1 MSNNIGPKIGI
12 DGEKEFRSEI
22 NSINTSLKTMGA
34 EMGAVTS
41 AFIGNEKSVEALTAK
56 NELLQSKFDELS
68 KKADLQKTRLKELDD
83 AGVDPTSAS
92 YQKLLQ
98 DLYKTE
104 TEMNKTEAEIKDNQ
118 TSMDNLG
125 KETDEAAESMDKG
138 GDASKRFGD
147 NLKANLISEAII
159 GGVKALGEGLKKL
172 GGAVLDAAS
181 AADDLATLATKT
193 GITTD
198 ELQKLQY
205 AAGTIDV
212 DVETVAGAMGK
223 LTKNMDAAA
232 KGSGAAAEA
241 FAALGVQ
248 VTNDDGTFRD
258 RNTVF
263 QETIAALGQ
272 IPDEV
277 ERDATAMAVFGKSA
291 TELNPLILGGAEAL
305 QQMGDHAEEAGLIL
319 SGDAVSALATVTDR
333 VSVLKGTASA
343 LGSQFLASF
352 AGPITAAID
361 KIIEWAEKLAAAFK
375 EGGISELAETAGD
388 IATEVASV
396 AAEQIPKIAEFATK
410 AILTLTEGLISMLPS
425 VVESAISIITT
436 LVNQLTDMLTEL
448 IPVAV
453 QAILNIVDTLTN
465 PDSIGELVDA
475 AIAIV
480 MALANGLIDALP
492 SLLEKAPIIIA
503 NLVTALV
510 QNVPKLVEAAFE
522 AVATLAKGIIDN
534 LPEIGRAA
542 GEIIS
547 TLLSGLA
554 ELWAKMV
561 EIGGNIVGGI
571 WQGIQNMADW
581 LWQKVSGFFTGIVD
595 GVEDALGIHSPSKV
609 FASIGDNMAAGIGV
623 GFERRMDDVER
634 DMQSSIPTSLGVTAS
649 VGGSAA
655 YGGGMASGV
664 VEEITIPVEV
674 GGVELARVLYRH
686 IVGEG
691 ERIGAAMVT

>member
-1 MSNNIGPKIGI
+1 MANNIGPKIGV

-22 NSINTSLKTMGA
+22 NSINNSLKTMGA

-138 GDASKRFGD
+138 GEASKRFGD

-172 GGAVLDAAS
+172 GGAVLDAAA

-205 AAGTIDV
+205 AAGTMDV

-223 LTKNMDAAA
+223 LTKNMYNAR
-232 KGSGAAAEA
+232 GGTGAAAEA
-241 FAALGVQ
+241 FAQLGVSL
-248 VTNDDGTFRD
+248 VDNYDNFKD
-258 RNTVF
+258 RNQIF
-263 QETIAALGQ
+263 EETIAALGQ
-272 IPDEV
+272 IGDETK
-277 ERDATAMAVFGKSA
+277 RDAVAMEIFGKSA
-291 TELNPLILGGAEAL
+291 TDLNPLILGGAEAL
-305 QQMGDHAEEAGLIL
+305 QEMGEHAEEAGLIL
-319 SGDAVSALATVTDR
+319 SGDAISALATVNDR
-333 VSVLKGTASA
+333 MSVLKGTASA

-352 AGPITAAID
+352 AGPITGAID
-361 KIIEWAEKLAAAFK
+361 QVIEWAEKLAAAFQ

-410 AILTLTEGLISMLPS
+410 VILTLTEGLIAMLPD

-436 LVNQLTDMLTEL
+436 LVNQLTDMLPEL

-453 QAILNIVDTLTN
+453 QAILDIVDTLTN
-465 PDSIGELVDA
+465 PESISELVDA

-492 SLLEKAPIIIA
+492 SLLEKAPVIIA
-503 NLVTALV
+503 NLVTAIV

-522 AVATLAKGIIDN
+522 AVATLATGIIDN
-534 LPEIGRAA
+534 LPEIGKAA
-542 GEIIS
+542 GEIIA
-547 TLLSGLA
+547 TLVSGLA

-561 EIGGNIVGGI
+561 EIGGNIVSGI
-571 WQGIQNMADW
+571 WQGIQNMASW
-581 LWQKVSGFFTGIVD
+581 LWQQVTGFVSGIVD
-595 GVEDALGIHSPSKV
+595 GVKGVLGIHSPSKV
-609 FASIGDNMAAGIGV
+609 FAGIGTNMALGLGE
-623 GFERRMDDVER
+623 GFDDTMNKVER
-634 DMQSSIPTSLGVTAS
+634 DMQSSIPTSVGLSATM
-649 VGGSAA
+649 GGSAA